1 MLDVRLEL
9 RKMSKDYV
17 LMFVGDGEL
26 KESIKLQAKQLKLSD
41 SVMFLGVRKDVSRLL
56 QAMDFFIFPSFNEG
70 LGMGLIEAQA
80 AGLPCLA
87 NKDGIMPL
95 AKITDLVEMKPLKDG
110 AKSWAEYI
118 DSVRKSNLKRKDMSE
133 AVKNAG
139 FDIAEVAKSLESF
152 YLKIQK

>member
-1 MLDVRLEL
+1 
-9 RKMSKDYV
+9 
-17 LMFVGDGEL
+17 
-26 KESIKLQAKQLKLSD
+26 
-41 SVMFLGVRKDVSRLL
+41 
-56 QAMDFFIFPSFNEG
+56 
-70 LGMGLIEAQA
+70 
-80 AGLPCLA
+80 
-87 NKDGIMPL
+87 
-95 AKITDLVEMKPLKDG
+95 MKPLKDG